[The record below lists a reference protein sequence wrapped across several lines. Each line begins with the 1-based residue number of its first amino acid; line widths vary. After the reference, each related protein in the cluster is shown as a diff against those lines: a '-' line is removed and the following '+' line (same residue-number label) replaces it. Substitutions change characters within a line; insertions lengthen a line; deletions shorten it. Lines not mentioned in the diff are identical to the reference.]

1 MPSVTPQTFQ
11 PEETLNLIAER
22 AKVLAESGQPPVFD
36 VNVSRKNPQ
45 TGIPNQIASFSN
57 ATLEHITEP
66 LRWLP
71 MLCGG
76 GEYVLNVR
84 HPSVQGRIGG
94 PILTIIDKTAPGME
108 PRAVNPNV
116 TKLPTWMGP
125 QFTGPWPDLPPQ
137 QPPAGAT
144 VHGNGFQTTAG
155 YGIPQL
161 PPPQPQQVTPADRER
176 ELTQQLA
183 DLKAHAARIE
193 AEAKAT
199 ASLEAERR
207 SNEAR
212 LREVQQQAENA
223 RRDLEQ
229 RTAAQIAELRASQV
243 KPDPAGGWEKLIAVV
258 MPLVQQMM
266 TAQHETRVMM
276 MKMNEDQNRRQLEAA
291 EKQHQAQMEL
301 MRAVTAKPAG
311 MSEEMR
317 LLIEQLRADK
327 KDGGND
333 AAAAM
338 MTRMVEA
345 MGMVSKTSMGMIE
358 TIADIQMGDSE
369 HPMVGAIREAV
380 SAMKLL
386 MAGSKEGAQ
395 RVVQKQIPAGQR
407 QLTPQQQAALRAEQQ
422 RQAQHAANQRAA
434 QQAAAAQAGKQTPP
448 KPPAPQPQ
456 PVPVT
461 TFVPPAAA
469 PQPQPAPVAE
479 PAHSHF
485 EILKAGVAAF
495 KPPEEVADYFI
506 QLVKADEPSL
516 EAELNK
522 HGGSPFALLQ
532 AEFGQP
538 FIAANAAYFA
548 ELGTALDKKGIAE
561 GLWTEDDD
569 DEGDDVDDDGPDDAP
584 PPPTLVAV
592 PDLEA
597 TIPLDAAPAAPVPES
612 AAVVVAPKTE

>member
-1 MPSVTPQTFQ
+1 MPNPIPQTFS
-11 PEETLNLIAER
+11 PEDTLALIAER
-22 AKVLAESGQPPVFD
+22 AKVLTEGGQPPVFD

-57 ATLEHITEP
+57 ATLEHIIEP

-94 PILTIIDKTAPGME
+94 PILIPIDKSAPGME

-125 QFTGPWPDLPPQ
+125 QFTGPWPEGQ
-137 QPPAGAT
+137 SVPAGAT

-155 YGIPQL
+155 YGML
-161 PPPQPQQVTPADRER
+161 NLGGTSPQQPVDRER
-176 ELTQQLA
+176 ELAAQLA
-183 DLKAHAARIE
+183 DLKAQNARIE
-193 AEAKAT
+193 AEARAR
-199 ASLEAERR
+199 AELESERR
-207 SNEAR
+207 QNDAR
-212 LREVQQQAENA
+212 LREVQTQAERD
-223 RRDLEQ
+223 RRESETRFQ
-229 RTAAQIAELRASQV
+229 AQLAQQPRV
-243 KPDPAGGWEKLIAVV
+243 DPADGWQKLITIV
-258 MPLVQQMM
+258 MPIVQQML
-266 TAQHETRVMM
+266 TSQHEMRVMM
-276 MKMNEDQNRRQLEAA
+276 MKMSEEQNRRQLEAS
-291 EKQHQAQMEL
+291 EKQHQAQME
-301 MRAVTAKPAG
+301 MIRAITAKPG

-380 SAMKLL
+380 QAMKLL

-395 RVVQKQIPAGQR
+395 RVVQKQLPQQQPGQ
-407 QLTPQQQAALRAEQQ
+407 QLTPQQAANLRAQQQQ
-422 RQAQHAANQRAA
+422 RAQHAANQAAA
-434 QQAAAAQAGKQTPP
+434 QRAAAAAAGKQTPQ
-448 KPPAPQPQ
+448 KPPAPHGPQ
-456 PVPVT
+456 SVPVM

-469 PQPQPAPVAE
+469 LQPAPA
-479 PAHSHF
+479 PTHF
-485 EILKAGVAAF
+485 EILKAGIEAF
-495 KPPEEVADYFI
+495 KPVEEVAEYFI
-506 QLVKADEPSL
+506 KLVKADEASL
-516 EAELNK
+516 AAELGK
-522 HGGSPFALLQ
+522 HGGSPFGLLQ

-538 FIAANAAYFA
+538 FIMANKEYFA
-548 ELGTALDKKGIAE
+548 ELGETLDKKGIEA
-561 GLWTEDDD
+561 GLWEEEPEDDEP
-569 DEGDDVDDDGPDDAP
+569 DEPGEPEAAPDVS
-584 PPPTLVAV
+584 LS
-592 PDLEA
+592 A
-597 TIPLDAAPAAPVPES
+597 TIPLDAAPAAPVEE
-612 AAVVVAPKTE
+612 AASVVVR